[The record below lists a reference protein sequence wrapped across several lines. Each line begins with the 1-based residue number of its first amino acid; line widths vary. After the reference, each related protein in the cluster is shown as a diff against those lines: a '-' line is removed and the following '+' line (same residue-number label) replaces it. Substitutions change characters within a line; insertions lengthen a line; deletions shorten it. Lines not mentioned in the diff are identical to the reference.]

1 MKREQAELLINDS
14 HYLLGKQV
22 NVKHYNS
29 KTRSYEAVKGTVK
42 SFGAYTMN
50 NPQSPSAIFEVW
62 ANIQVDGKSMIKVR
76 LADVY
81 VKYPPETY
89 LDHYSEEVQK
99 RKK

>member
-1 MKREQAELLINDS
+1 MKRDQAELLINDS

-29 KTRSYEAVKGTVK
+29 KKRAYEAAKGTIK
-42 SFGAYTMN
+42 NFGAYTMGDPK
-50 NPQSPSAIFEVW
+50 NPRAIFEVW
-62 ANIQVDGKSMIKVR
+62 ANIQVDSKDIVKVR

-81 VKYPPETY
+81 TKYPPETY